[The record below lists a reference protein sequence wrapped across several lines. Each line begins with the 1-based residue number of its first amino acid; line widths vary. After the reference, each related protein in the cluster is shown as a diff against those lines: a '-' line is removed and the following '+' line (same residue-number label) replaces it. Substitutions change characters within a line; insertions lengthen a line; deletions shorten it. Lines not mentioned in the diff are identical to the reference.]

1 MFTTGRRILGGLAAG
16 VLAAALATAPAR
28 AADASWQRVAA
39 PPAVPQAGLNAVAA
53 RTGDDIWAVGHEAG
67 AAGTP
72 AQGRPLILHF
82 DGRTWRRTPVAGA
95 TWTGDLR
102 SVAASGARQAW
113 ATGTD
118 TGGAFHLLRW
128 DGARWAE
135 APYPG
140 EDAGVTAYKVFAGP
154 GGETW
159 LLTGGTPGYGLLR
172 RAGGTWQSV
181 PNPPSA
187 SGVSGLRI
195 YGPDRVW
202 AAGSTSA
209 GQFGDSYAAR
219 WDGTRWHEL
228 PAYDGGFYEAFVDVA
243 APSDDDVWAVGNGR
257 GIGTVA
263 PVVPV
268 LAHWDGTAWTKTPIS
283 WIPSP
288 SGINVGS
295 VTSLAVDDSGNP
307 AWIGIGDTYGT
318 PPDAATYARF
328 ENGTWVEHYG
338 PADGWT
344 SNPRMY
350 VTHAPG
356 TSAYWS
362 VGSARDAAGDL
373 EPRIERTG

>member
-1 MFTTGRRILGGLAAG
+1 MGRGRLLSGLAAG
-16 VLAAALATAPAR
+16 TLAAALIGAAPAH
-28 AADASWQRVAA
+28 AADSPWQRVTA
-39 PPAVPQAGLNAVAA
+39 PPVAPQAALNAVTA
-53 RTGDDIWAVGHEAG
+53 RTGHDVWAVGHEAG
-67 AAGTP
+67 QVGTES
-72 AQGRPLILHF
+72 QGRPLILHY
-82 DGRTWRRTPVAGA
+82 DGRSWRRTPVTGA
-95 TWTGDLR
+95 TWTGALK

-118 TGGAFHLLRW
+118 TDGAFHLLRW

-135 APYPG
+135 ASYPG
-140 EDAGVTAYKVFAGP
+140 KDAGVTAYKVFAGP

-172 RAGGTWQSV
+172 RTGGGWQSV

-187 SGVSGLRI
+187 AGLSGIRI

-202 AAGSTSA
+202 VAGSTA
-209 GQFGDSYAAR
+209 ADQFSNSYAAR
-219 WDGTRWHEL
+219 WDGSQWHEL
-228 PAYDGGFYEAFVDVA
+228 PAYAGNFYEGFVDVA

-263 PVVPV
+263 PIVPV
-268 LAHWDGTAWTKTPIS
+268 LAHWDGTAWTKTPMN
-283 WIPSP
+283 WIVPP
-288 SGINVGS
+288 AGLNVGS

-318 PPDAATYARF
+318 PPDAGTYAHF
-328 ENGTWVEHYG
+328 ENGQWVEYYG
-338 PADGWT
+338 PADDWT

-356 TSAYWS
+356 TSTYWS
-362 VGSARDAAGDL
+362 VGVAYNADEQR